1 MYNIGMYKWIVLVS
15 PLFLLACASHKK
27 HMNEVF
33 AHYVE
38 KVHVSCTVDEDCV
51 AVLKSCQY
59 PQWGY
64 AAINR
69 RELADFNRVREADW
83 YTRCKEQPDTS
94 AVKTVCRQN
103 RCVLAEESSEEM
115 K

>member
-1 MYNIGMYKWIVLVS
+1 MYKWIVLLS

-38 KVHVSCTVDEDCV
+38 KVHVACSVDEDCV
-51 AVLKSCQY
+51 AVLK
-59 PQWGY
+59 
-64 AAINR
+64 
-69 RELADFNRVREADW
+69 ELADFNRVREADW

-94 AVKTVCRQN
+94 AIKTICRQN
-103 RCVLAEESSEEM
+103 RCVVAPGEEKNE

>member
-1 MYNIGMYKWIVLVS
+1 MTKWILFIS
-15 PLFLLACASHKK
+15 PFLLMGCASHKR

-38 KVHVSCTVDEDCV
+38 KVHVACNADEDCV
-51 AVLKSCQY
+51 AVMKSCHY
-59 PQWGY
+59 PEWGY

-94 AVKTVCRQN
+94 AIQTACRKN
-103 RCVLAEESSEEM
+103 RCVLAE
-115 K
+115 

>member
-1 MYNIGMYKWIVLVS
+1 MCKWIVLLS
-15 PLFLLACASHKK
+15 PLFLLACASHKR

-38 KVHVSCTVDEDCV
+38 RVHVACNADEDCV

-64 AAINR
+64 TAINR
-69 RELADFNRVREADW
+69 RELEDFNRVREADW
-83 YTRCKEQPDTS
+83 YTRCDKQTDTS
-94 AVKTVCRQN
+94 AVKTACRN
-103 RCVLAEESSEEM
+103 HRCVLAKEEEL